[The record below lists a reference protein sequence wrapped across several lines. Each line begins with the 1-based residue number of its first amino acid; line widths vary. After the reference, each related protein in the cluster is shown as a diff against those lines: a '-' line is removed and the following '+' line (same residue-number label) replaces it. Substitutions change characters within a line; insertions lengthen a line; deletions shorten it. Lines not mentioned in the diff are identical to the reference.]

1 MLAAAAL
8 RALIA
13 LAASCS
19 GEEEREPA
27 PRVVTGMIVA
37 VGGTGSD
44 VPSFTVE
51 ARGRSYEILTASDV
65 EYGFDLAHLREHER
79 LSDPV
84 RVRLEER
91 DGRLYAL
98 RIDDA

>member
-1 MLAAAAL
+1 MRTLVAAL
-8 RALIA
+8 CSLVA
-13 LAASCS
+13 LAAGC

-27 PRVVTGMIVA
+27 PREVTGLIVA
-37 VGGTGSD
+37 VEGTGSD

-65 EYGFDLAHLREHER
+65 DYGFDLGHLREHER
-79 LSDPV
+79 LAEPV

>member
-1 MLAAAAL
+1 MLVVAL
-8 RALIA
+8 CSLVT
-13 LAASCS
+13 LAASCG

-79 LSDPV
+79 MSEPV

>member
-1 MLAAAAL
+1 MLAAAVFSLVAL
-8 RALIA
+8 GAG
-13 LAASCS
+13 C
-19 GEEEREPA
+19 GEEQREPA
-27 PRVVTGMIVA
+27 PREVTGVIVA
-37 VGGTGSD
+37 VEGTGSD

-51 ARGRSYEILTASDV
+51 ARGRSYEILTATDV
-65 EYGFDLAHLREHER
+65 EYGFDLAHLREHQQLAE
-79 LSDPV
+79 PV